1 MAAVLEGKA
10 DAVVLTGNLC
20 KADTVMAEIRRR
32 VIFIAPLLI
41 FQGGD
46 QMEVLAK
53 GGIDVFRQKESAK
66 EY

>member
-1 MAAVLEGKA
+1 MAAVMEGKA

-20 KADTVMAEIRRR
+20 ETDTVMAEIRRR

-41 FQGGD
+41 FQGED
-46 QMEVLAK
+46 EMEVLAK
-53 GGIDVFRQKESAK
+53 GGIAVFRQKESAK